1 MFMGQNKS
9 ECVSKEPRM
18 FMWRLQSLMEQ
29 KRNQTQ
35 RDDTELWPVFLMVF
49 MKKMYLF
56 NVVTQVIV
64 SNPNL

>member
-1 MFMGQNKS
+1 
-9 ECVSKEPRM
+9 M

-49 MKKMYLF
+49 MQKMYVF